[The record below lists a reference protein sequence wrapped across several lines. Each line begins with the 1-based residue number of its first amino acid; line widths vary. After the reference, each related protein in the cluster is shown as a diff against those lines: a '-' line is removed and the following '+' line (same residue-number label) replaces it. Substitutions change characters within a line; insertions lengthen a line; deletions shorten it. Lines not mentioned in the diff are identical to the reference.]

1 VSSSVVKTGD
11 EVNVRIR
18 TLALGVLG
26 IRPESSAEQ
35 AAEVQNRLL
44 AQALGQL
51 PMPVAQGQDVTCCR
65 PCIKKGCGKA
75 MEARRVKWT
84 GWDALLRG
92 VPVTSS
98 SSDCDCPV
106 HHQ

>member
-1 VSSSVVKTGD
+1 MG
-11 EVNVRIR
+11 RIR
-18 TLALGVLG
+18 TLAFGVLG

-44 AQALGQL
+44 AQAGGQL

-75 MEARRVKWT
+75 MGARRVTWT
-84 GWDALLRG
+84 GWGVLLKG
-92 VPVTSS
+92 APVTNSGS
-98 SSDCDCPV
+98 NCDCPL